1 MDHIDHIAHIND
13 FESLRKSLIAVRAEV
28 VAHPLYQRVESIQD
42 VRALMEIHVFAVWDF
57 MSLVKRLQIELTSL
71 TLPWTAKGDPS
82 LRRAINEIV
91 LAEESDI
98 GPGGECY
105 SHYEL
110 YLKAMRELGANTSAI
125 EVVVRHRDGG
135 EANVADLIGSLPT
148 PIGDFLEFTLRAAM
162 TGTSEEV
169 AAVFCFGR
177 EDLIPDMFRK
187 LLPKITAICPV
198 ASHFGHYLARHVE
211 VDGDSHGPFSRQL
224 LEYFAGTSTAKWQA
238 AAVAAKRALELRRDL
253 WTYAVTL
260 LES

>member
-1 MDHIDHIAHIND
+1 MDHVYDYEN
-13 FESLRKSLIAVRAEV
+13 LRKSLSPIRAEV
-28 VAHPLYQRVESIQD
+28 VGHPLYSRVESIQD
-42 VRALMEIHVFAVWDF
+42 VRKLMEIHVFAVWDF

-71 TLPWTAKGDPS
+71 ALPWTAKGDPA

-110 YLKAMRELGANTSAI
+110 YLKAMRELGANTAAI
-125 EVVVRHRDGG
+125 EAVAGNRVGG
-135 EANVADLIGSLPT
+135 GVSIADLIGPLPT
-148 PIGDFLEFTLRAAM
+148 PIGDFLDFTFRTAIS
-162 TGTSEEV
+162 GTPEEV

-211 VDGDSHGPFSRQL
+211 VDSDSHGPFSRQL
-224 LEYFAGTSTAKWQA
+224 LENFAGTSTSKWQA
-238 AAVAAKRALELRRDL
+238 AHVASQKALELRRDL
-253 WTYAVTL
+253 WTYAVSL
-260 LES
+260 LGE